1 VNALLVDDVSKS
13 FGRLD
18 ALRGVRLAVEPGERR
33 AIIGPNGAGKT
44 TLFQII
50 SGLVP
55 PTSGRVHLFGRDVTD
70 TTTHARARMGL
81 GRTFQITS
89 LFPNLTV
96 RENLLLGVQPARGNA
111 WSMLRP
117 ARAYPAVTSAVD
129 GLLGRLDFVDRASTR
144 VSELSYG
151 EQRQLE
157 IVLALGIEPRLLLL
171 DEPTAGLSPA
181 ETLEV
186 SEMIAGLP
194 DDLTILL
201 IEHDMDVVQS
211 LARRVNVLHLGEVLA
226 EGAPEEIQRDDR
238 VIDIYLGRRR

>member
-1 VNALLVDDVSKS
+1 
-13 FGRLD
+13 
-18 ALRGVRLAVEPGERR
+18 
-33 AIIGPNGAGKT
+33 
-44 TLFQII
+44 
-50 SGLVP
+50 
-55 PTSGRVHLFGRDVTD
+55 
-70 TTTHARARMGL
+70 M
-81 GRTFQITS
+81 
-89 LFPNLTV
+89 
-96 RENLLLGVQPARGNA
+96 
-111 WSMLRP
+111 
-117 ARAYPAVTSAVD
+117 
-129 GLLGRLDFVDRASTR
+129 
-144 VSELSYG
+144 SELSYG

-201 IEHDMDVVQS
+201 IEHDMDVVRN

-238 VIDIYLGRRR
+238 VIDIYLGRRH